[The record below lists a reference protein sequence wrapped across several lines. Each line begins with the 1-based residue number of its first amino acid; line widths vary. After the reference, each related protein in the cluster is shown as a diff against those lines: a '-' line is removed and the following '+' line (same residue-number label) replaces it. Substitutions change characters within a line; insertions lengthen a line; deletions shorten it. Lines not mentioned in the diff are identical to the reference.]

1 MRWIVCIAVRLTGG
15 FSGEGQAGEGQ
26 VGRTNC
32 GGLILGVFG
41 TKYRIYKEMFSYRLI
56 NILNVEDLQDYP

>member
-1 MRWIVCIAVRLTGG
+1 MRWIVCIAVHLTGG
-15 FSGEGQAGEGQ
+15 FSGEGQA
-26 VGRTNC
+26 GRTNC

>member
-1 MRWIVCIAVRLTGG
+1 MRGRQARGR
-15 FSGEGQAGEGQ
+15 QAGPTVEGSFSAF
-26 VGRTNC
+26 
-32 GGLILGVFG
+32 FG